1 MENRKKSLIEY
12 KKKPKYYPKIIAK
25 QKKNDVKTVKTT
37 IIFKKNDL
45 FYIIKFFYK
54 LK

>member
-12 KKKPKYYPKIIAK
+12 KKKTKKYPKITAK
-25 QKKNDVKTVKTT
+25 QSKNNEKTVKTT
-37 IIFKKNDL
+37 LIFEKNDL
-45 FYIIKFFYK
+45 FNFIKFFYK